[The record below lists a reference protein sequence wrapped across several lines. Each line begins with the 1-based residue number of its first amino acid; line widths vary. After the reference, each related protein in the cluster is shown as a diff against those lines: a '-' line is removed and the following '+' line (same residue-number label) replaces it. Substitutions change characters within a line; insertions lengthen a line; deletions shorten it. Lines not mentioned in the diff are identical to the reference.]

1 MTNLDIVENKIS
13 SVRKYLKILERRK
26 IIFCF
31 AILGFFCFVQISL
44 AANNPVLFFSDLIDG
59 PKTGWN
65 GSLAKG
71 AFGTL
76 AECI

>member
-31 AILGFFCFVQISL
+31 AILGFFLFCS
-44 AANNPVLFFSDLIDG
+44 NFFS
-59 PKTGWN
+59 
-65 GSLAKG
+65 
-71 AFGTL
+71 
-76 AECI
+76 CQ